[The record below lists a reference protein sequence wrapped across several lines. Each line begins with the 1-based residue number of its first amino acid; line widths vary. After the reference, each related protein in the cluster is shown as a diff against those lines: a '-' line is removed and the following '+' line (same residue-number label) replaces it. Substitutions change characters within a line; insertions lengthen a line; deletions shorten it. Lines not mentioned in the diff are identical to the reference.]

1 MDTLQSNIS
10 NAIAAKAGTPTQASS
25 LPSSPFGQDV
35 TTESLQAAQD
45 NLSARAGLTTQATTD
60 APADV
65 GIASSPSVSAADVLA
80 GSLDISN
87 PNEMAAAERAASV
100 SAPASAPGQLSAAE
114 MSALDALAARGFED
128 ETAAMGLRAG
138 DLTPGQIADN
148 VAANIG
154 YDDVGLPRGLE
165 TITTSRGAD
174 ITTNLAGLTREQAE
188 NQPLSMDIAQFIGSD
203 PYGYEVDPA
212 TGQVVGQV
220 GTPGFGILG
229 AATDFLQNMFL
240 GPPQTTEDLINR
252 GVYTGMTGVGGDG
265 MMGDGPPDEPVQ
277 QPPTTDPCPPGYALV
292 DGVCTPVSA
301 EEEAAF
307 KFGTDTEVRYFD
319 PFTQAT
325 QVGGAN
331 PFVLQPYRLGQN
343 PFAQPTQQAPAS
355 TGIQGLSPTGAALGR
370 SI

>member
-1 MDTLQSNIS
+1 MPDELGFTQ
-10 NAIAAKAGTPTQASS
+10 GTS
-25 LPSSPFGQDV
+25 
-35 TTESLQAAQD
+35 
-45 NLSARAGLTTQATTD
+45 GLA
-60 APADV
+60 APAT
-65 GIASSPSVSAADVLA
+65 STTT
-80 GSLDISN
+80 
-87 PNEMAAAERAASV
+87 
-100 SAPASAPGQLSAAE
+100 PGQLSAAE

-128 ETAAMGLRAG
+128 ETAEMGLRAG

-165 TITTSRGAD
+165 TVTAPSGAE
-174 ITTNLAGLTREQAE
+174 ITTNLAGLTRAQAE
-188 NQPLSMDIAQFIGSD
+188 NQPLSMDIAQFIGSN
-203 PYGYEVDPA
+203 PYGYEIDPA

-220 GTPGFGILG
+220 GTPGFGMLG
-229 AATDFLQNMFL
+229 SATDFLQNMFL
-240 GPPQTTEDLINR
+240 GPPQTTEDLIQR
-252 GVYTGMTGVGGDG
+252 GVYTGMTGQGGDG
-265 MMGDGPPDEPVQ
+265 MMGGDGPAD
-277 QPPTTDPCPPGYALV
+277 QPNQPATTDPCPPGYALV

-331 PFVLQPYRLGQN
+331 PFVLQPYRPGQN